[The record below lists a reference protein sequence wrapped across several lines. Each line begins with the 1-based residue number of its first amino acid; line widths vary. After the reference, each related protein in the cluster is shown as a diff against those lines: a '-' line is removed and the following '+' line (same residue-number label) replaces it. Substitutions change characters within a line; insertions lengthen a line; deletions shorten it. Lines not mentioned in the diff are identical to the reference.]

1 MGFLYPLFLVAGLSL
16 AIPLAIHLFNLRR
29 YKTVLFPHTRFLKE
43 IQLRSRRS
51 SEVKYKWLLALRMLF
66 LAALVLAFAQPLFQ
80 KKDASAASALQVI
93 YIDNSASM
101 SLKKGARS
109 LLDAARDAARQ
120 QMSTAA
126 TGAKFLLL
134 TSDKPLSYQPLPA
147 DKAIAALNGIDFSP
161 VSKSNSQVFAT
172 VQSLMQS
179 ESNQRADLYFY
190 SDFQRSG
197 FDARPDA
204 GFTRGISLH
213 AIAVQA
219 PSPTNVF
226 IDTAYLAAPVLQAGA
241 PNALIVRTRLAGK
254 PSANA
259 PVLQLAINGQVK
271 SAASPSFNDKNVA
284 IDTLNFSITDAGW
297 QRILLYVNDA
307 ALRYDDTFRIAAR
320 SSPGLNVLVL
330 NEASPS
336 PFITAAFRSYNGF
349 RVTQESSASVAQDW
363 RAYNLIILNG
373 ITRPSEALTAKVKD
387 ALAAGQSIALFP
399 GRSTSFD
406 GINTLLKAGGDIRI
420 AALDT
425 ASQSA
430 TTLQNGA
437 ELVRDIFESI
447 PQNVQLPQA
456 TWHYSIASGFT
467 ANGQRI
473 ISFRSGDPLLARFSQ
488 GRGAFYVSAV
498 SADAEGGN
506 FPSSYFFVPFLY
518 SMAAHASGGDVF
530 ALTAGAHQQAYL
542 PISNSA
548 ERNMV
553 HVLAQDVDAIPP
565 QQPSGGGIN
574 ISLDAAVQMPG
585 FYKLAAP
592 SGDSAIV
599 GLNAGRGESIP
610 DVWALDELKK
620 TWPDKGATWQ
630 TSTEAAAAKT
640 TAAQGALPLWKV
652 CAILAL
658 ALLAA
663 ETALIYRRR
672 SPSSTD
678 HTAAAS

>member
-1 MGFLYPLFLVAGLSL
+1 MGFLYPLFLIAGLLL
-16 AIPLAIHLFNLRR
+16 AIPLAIHLFNLRK

-66 LAALVLAFAQPLFQ
+66 LAALVLAFAQPLFHKADTAQ
-80 KKDASAASALQVI
+80 ASSLQVI

-109 LLDAARDAARQ
+109 LLDIARDAARQ
-120 QMSTAA
+120 QMLSAPS
-126 TGAKFLLL
+126 GAKFIIL
-134 TSDKPLSYQPLPA
+134 TSDKPLSYQALPA
-147 DKAIAALNGIDFSP
+147 DKAIAALNSIDIS
-161 VSKSNSQVFAT
+161 STGKSSAQTFAT

-179 ESNQRADLYFY
+179 ETAQRADLYYY

-197 FDARPDA
+197 FEAKPDA
-204 GFTRGISLH
+204 GLTRGITFH
-213 AIAVQA
+213 AVSVQA
-219 PSPTNVF
+219 PAPGNVY

-241 PNALIVRTRLAGK
+241 PNALIVRSRLAGK
-254 PSANA
+254 ASSTA

-271 SAASPSFNDKNVA
+271 SGASLVFNDKN
-284 IDTLNFSITDAGW
+284 ISSDTLSFSINEGGW

-320 SSPGLNVLVL
+320 SSPGLSILVL
-330 NEASPS
+330 NEGTPS

-349 RVTQESSASVAQDW
+349 RVTQESSVSSPQDW
-363 RAYNLIILNG
+363 RQYNLVILNG
-373 ITRPSEALTAKVKD
+373 ITRPSEGLVSKVK
-387 ALAAGQSIALFP
+387 ASLAAGQSIALFP
-399 GRSTSFD
+399 GKTTAYD
-406 GINTLLKAGGDIRI
+406 GLNTLLRAVGDIRI
-420 AALDT
+420 TALDT
-425 ASQSA
+425 ASQAA
-430 TTLQNGA
+430 TTLQSGA
-437 ELVRDIFESI
+437 ELVRDIFESV

-467 ANGQRI
+467 ANGQSI
-473 ISFRSGDPLLARFSQ
+473 ISFRSGDPLLARFSS
-488 GRGAFYVSAV
+488 GRGSMYVSAV
-498 SADAEGGN
+498 SADAESGN

-518 SMAAHASGGDVF
+518 SMAAHATGGDVY

-553 HVLAQDVDAIPP
+553 HVLAPGIDAIPP
-565 QQPSGGGIN
+565 QQPSGGGLN
-574 ISLDAAVQMPG
+574 ISLDAAVQTPG

-599 GLNAGRGESIP
+599 GLNGGRSESIP
-610 DVWALDELKK
+610 DVWALEDLKK

-630 TSTEAAAAKT
+630 TSVEAASAKS
-640 TAAQGALPLWKV
+640 TATRDALPLWKV

-672 SPSSTD
+672 RDSSVNTV
-678 HTAAAS
+678 AAS